1 MKKKKLPRTRVLM
14 IVNPKSGRRK
24 PYFSAGKIAELFAK
38 RNMEVGVFFTSLDYN
53 ADYLVAEHGHEADIV
68 ACCGG
73 DGTISEIITGMMK
86 DNVRKPLGYIP
97 AGTTNDLARSLDMH
111 TDLMKAAKT
120 IVYGRPR
127 PLDVGSFNDDYFIYI
142 ASFGAFTEVSY
153 ATPQKAKNIFGH
165 MAYLLNAF
173 RFMNTISS
181 HHVRIKSDTKNVEG
195 DYIFGAVTNSKSV
208 GGVFRFR
215 DDMVDFNDGKYEVL
229 LIKRPQKKIE
239 VLNIIISMLRQNY
252 SNRYI
257 TFFHASEIDIETDED
272 LDWAVDGECIHG
284 GKNVHIKN
292 NKHAVDLI
300 MRKSRHKHDRK
311 RAKRVGKILRNSEK
325 ESNN

>member
-1 MKKKKLPRTRVLM
+1 M
-14 IVNPKSGRRK
+14 
-24 PYFSAGKIAELFAK
+24 
-38 RNMEVGVFFTSLDYN
+38 
-53 ADYLVAEHGHEADIV
+53 
-68 ACCGG
+68 
-73 DGTISEIITGMMK
+73 
-86 DNVRKPLGYIP
+86 
-97 AGTTNDLARSLDMH
+97 
-111 TDLMKAAKT
+111 
-120 IVYGRPR
+120 
-127 PLDVGSFNDDYFIYI
+127 
-142 ASFGAFTEVSY
+142 
-153 ATPQKAKNIFGH
+153 
-165 MAYLLNAF
+165 
-173 RFMNTISS
+173 
-181 HHVRIKSDTKNVEG
+181 
-195 DYIFGAVTNSKSV
+195 

-292 NKHAVDLI
+292 HKHAVDLI
-300 MRKSRHKHDRK
+300 MKKSRHKHDRK

-325 ESNN
+325 EAKN